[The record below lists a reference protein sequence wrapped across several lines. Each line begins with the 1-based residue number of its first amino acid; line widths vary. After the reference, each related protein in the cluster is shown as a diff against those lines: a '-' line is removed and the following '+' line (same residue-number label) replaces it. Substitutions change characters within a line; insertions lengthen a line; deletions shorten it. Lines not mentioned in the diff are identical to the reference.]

1 MNHSLQ
7 VPAFCKWRGI
17 NDDQCCHHLF
27 YYTLNWGVRSGK
39 NAKKEKV
46 YGDANTILSTASA
59 EQATR
64 RPGTKE
70 LTQKQEGSRT
80 VRCVQSQNFIHTG
93 LKAEGGMG
101 GGGEGKYILPI
112 QVDPPLEV
120 KLKMQ

>member
-1 MNHSLQ
+1 M
-7 VPAFCKWRGI
+7 
-17 NDDQCCHHLF
+17 
-27 YYTLNWGVRSGK
+27 LNWGVRSGK

-46 YGDANTILSTASA
+46 YGDANTILSTAAA

-93 LKAEGGMG
+93 QKAEGRNGRG
-101 GGGEGKYILPI
+101 RRRENISFPYRWIHLW
-112 QVDPPLEV
+112 EV
-120 KLKMQ
+120 KLKIQ